1 MQIEER
7 NYDIYNPDNQFLRYK
22 HMMNSQFYNSQANS
36 VGYQQT
42 IKTDEQR
49 YGEIYGDTKKRYDVP
64 KHFKLAELSAKQ
76 REDALRAFSSS
87 QQPGTNTKEID
98 MDPWQR
104 RHLKPQT
111 VSIYQVP
118 QKPQPEPVGPPKP

>member
-1 MQIEER
+1 
-7 NYDIYNPDNQFLRYK
+7 
-22 HMMNSQFYNSQANS
+22 MMNSQFYNSQANS

-76 REDALRAFSSS
+76 REDALRAFQQS
-87 QQPGTNTKEID
+87 QQSGI
-98 MDPWQR
+98 
-104 RHLKPQT
+104 
-111 VSIYQVP
+111 
-118 QKPQPEPVGPPKP
+118 